1 MKIIAIDTATDVCG
15 ISYLIDREII
25 HTIED
30 NIPRQHAKSLPL
42 FYEKLCSETQL
53 TLNNI
58 DGIAVSIG
66 PGSFTGLRIG
76 LSYAKGLA
84 FGCGIPIIPVPTLTA
99 IMKSGEA
106 FNGTALAILYSH
118 RDIVY
123 AQRFKI
129 NDNTV
134 NPDNEIAAY
143 EWNKI
148 NPSFKELDLI
158 VQIGCNDLI
167 GKNNN
172 IQSGYTSS
180 SIIAQLANENFDEW
194 VVDKPYS
201 LVPNYISPFNI
212 GVKKS

>member
-15 ISYLIDREII
+15 ITYSVNGDII

-42 FYEKLCSETQL
+42 FYEKLCSETEIS
-53 TLNNI
+53 LNNI

-76 LSYAKGLA
+76 LSYSKGLA
-84 FGCGIPIIPVPTLTA
+84 FGCGLPIIPVPTLTA
-99 IMKSGEA
+99 IMKSGGII
-106 FNGTALAILYSH
+106 NGTAQAILYSH

-129 NDNTV
+129 INNIL

-143 EWNKI
+143 QWEKI
-148 NPSFKELDLI
+148 TPLIKKLDFI

-167 GKNNN
+167 IEKKN

-180 SIIAQLANENFDEW
+180 SIIAQLANEHFEEW
-194 VVDKPYS
+194 VIDKPYS

-212 GVKKS
+212 GVKKP

>member
-15 ISYLIDREII
+15 ITYLIDGEII

-42 FYEKLCSETQL
+42 FYEKLCSETKL
-53 TLNNI
+53 TLSNI

-76 LSYAKGLA
+76 LSYSKGLA
-84 FGCGIPIIPVPTLTA
+84 FGCGLPIIPVPTLTA
-99 IMKSGEA
+99 IMKSGEI
-106 FNGTALAILYSH
+106 FNGTAHAILYSH

-129 NDNTV
+129 NNNIL

-143 EWNKI
+143 QWEEI
-148 NPSFKELDLI
+148 FPSLKELDFI

-167 GKNNN
+167 SEKKN

-180 SIIAQLANENFDEW
+180 SIIAQLANEHFEEW
-194 VVDKPYS
+194 VINKPYS

>member
-1 MKIIAIDTATDVCG
+1 M
-15 ISYLIDREII
+15 
-25 HTIED
+25 
-30 NIPRQHAKSLPL
+30 
-42 FYEKLCSETQL
+42 
-53 TLNNI
+53 
-58 DGIAVSIG
+58 
-66 PGSFTGLRIG
+66 
-76 LSYAKGLA
+76 
-84 FGCGIPIIPVPTLTA
+84 
-99 IMKSGEA
+99 
-106 FNGTALAILYSH
+106 
-118 RDIVY
+118 
-123 AQRFKI
+123 
-129 NDNTV
+129 

-143 EWNKI
+143 EWKKI
-148 NPSFKELDLI
+148 NLSFKELDLI

>member
-15 ISYLIDREII
+15 VTYLVNGEII

-42 FYEKLCSETQL
+42 FYEKLCSETGL
-53 TLNNI
+53 ALKNI

-76 LSYAKGLA
+76 LSYSKGLA
-84 FGCGIPIIPVPTLTA
+84 FGCGLPIIPVSTLTA
-99 IMKSGEA
+99 IMKSGGK
-106 FNGTALAILYSH
+106 FNGSAQALLYSH

-123 AQRFKI
+123 AQRFMM
-129 NDNTV
+129 NDNL

-143 EWNKI
+143 PWEKI
-148 NPSFKELDLI
+148 KLLLQGLDLV
-158 VQIGCNDLI
+158 VQVGCNDLI
-167 GKNNN
+167 SEEQN
-172 IQSGYTSS
+172 IQPGYTSS
-180 SIIAQLANENFDEW
+180 SIIAELANENFDKW
-194 VVDKPYS
+194 VVDKPYG

>member
-15 ISYLIDREII
+15 ITYSVNGDII

-42 FYEKLCSETQL
+42 FYEKLCSETEIS
-53 TLNNI
+53 LNNI

-76 LSYAKGLA
+76 LSYSKGLA
-84 FGCGIPIIPVPTLTA
+84 FGCGLPIIPVPTLTA
-99 IMKSGEA
+99 IMKSGEII
-106 FNGTALAILYSH
+106 NGTAQAILYSH

-129 NDNTV
+129 INNIL

-143 EWNKI
+143 QWEKI
-148 NPSFKELDLI
+148 IPSIKKLDFI

-167 GKNNN
+167 IEKKN

-180 SIIAQLANENFDEW
+180 SIIAQLANEHFEEW
-194 VVDKPYS
+194 VIDKPYS

>member
-15 ISYLIDREII
+15 ITYLIDGEII

-42 FYEKLCSETQL
+42 FYEKLCSETKL

-76 LSYAKGLA
+76 LSYSKGLA
-84 FGCGIPIIPVPTLTA
+84 FGCGLPIIPVPTLTA
-99 IMKSGEA
+99 IMKSGEI
-106 FNGTALAILYSH
+106 FNGTAHAILYSH

-129 NDNTV
+129 NN
-134 NPDNEIAAY
+134 NILIPDNEIAAY
-143 EWNKI
+143 QWEEI
-148 NPSFKELDLI
+148 VPSLKDLDFI

-167 GKNNN
+167 SEKKN

-180 SIIAQLANENFDEW
+180 SIIAQLANEHFEEW
-194 VVDKPYS
+194 VINKPYS